1 MNYIYDQIINTFKR
15 SIVLIKTIVLVLEKT
30 DLLFTLVDIY
40 LILFSISFT
49 IFFVIQHKKSKNKY
63 MIIWSATFILFIIM
77 KLYNLY
83 IRFF

>member
-30 DLLFTLVDIY
+30 DLIFTLVDIY
-40 LILFSISFT
+40 LILFNISFT
-49 IFFVIQHKKSKNKY
+49 IFFVIQYKKSKNKY
-63 MIIWSATFILFIIM
+63 MIIWSATLILFIIM
-77 KLYNLY
+77 KLYNWY

>member
-30 DLLFTLVDIY
+30 DLIFTLVDIY

-49 IFFVIQHKKSKNKY
+49 IFFVIQYKKSKNKY
-63 MIIWSATFILFIIM
+63 MIMWSATFILFIIM

>member
-40 LILFSISFT
+40 LILFNIGIAVSF
-49 IFFVIQHKKSKNKY
+49 VVQYKKSKNKY
-63 MIIWSATFILFIIM
+63 MIMWSATFILFIIM
-77 KLYNLY
+77 RLYNLY

>member
-49 IFFVIQHKKSKNKY
+49 IFFVIQYKKSKNKY
-63 MIIWSATFILFIIM
+63 IIIWSAPLILFIIM

>member
-30 DLLFTLVDIY
+30 DFIFTLVDIY

-49 IFFVIQHKKSKNKY
+49 IFFVIQYKKSKNKY
-63 MIIWSATFILFIIM
+63 IIIWSAPLILFIIM

>member
-40 LILFSISFT
+40 LILLNIGIAVSF
-49 IFFVIQHKKSKNKY
+49 VVQYKKSKNKY
-63 MIIWSATFILFIIM
+63 MIMWSATFILFIIM

>member
-40 LILFSISFT
+40 LILFNIGIAVSFVVQY
-49 IFFVIQHKKSKNKY
+49 IKK
-63 MIIWSATFILFIIM
+63 
-77 KLYNLY
+77 
-83 IRFF
+83 

>member
-1 MNYIYDQIINTFKR
+1 MNYIYEQIINTFKR

-30 DLLFTLVDIY
+30 DLIFTLVDIY

-49 IFFVIQHKKSKNKY
+49 IFFVIQYKKSKNKY
-63 MIIWSATFILFIIM
+63 IIIWSAPLILFIIM

>member
-30 DLLFTLVDIY
+30 DLIFTLVDIY
-40 LILFSISFT
+40 LILFNMSFT
-49 IFFVIQHKKSKNKY
+49 IFFVIQYKKSKNKY
-63 MIIWSATFILFIIM
+63 MIIWSAPLILFIIM

>member
-40 LILFSISFT
+40 LILFNIGIVCVYDS
-49 IFFVIQHKKSKNKY
+49 HKTDK
-63 MIIWSATFILFIIM
+63 FIISP
-77 KLYNLY
+77 
-83 IRFF
+83 

>member
-30 DLLFTLVDIY
+30 DLIFTLVVIY

-49 IFFVIQHKKSKNKY
+49 IFFVIQYKKSKNKY
-63 MIIWSATFILFIIM
+63 IIIWSAPLILFIIM

>member
-30 DLLFTLVDIY
+30 DLIFTLVDIY

-49 IFFVIQHKKSKNKY
+49 IFFVIQYKKVKIN
-63 MIIWSATFILFIIM
+63 IL
-77 KLYNLY
+77 
-83 IRFF
+83 

>member
-30 DLLFTLVDIY
+30 DLIFTLVDIY

-49 IFFVIQHKKSKNKY
+49 IFFVIQYKKSKNKY
-63 MIIWSATFILFIIM
+63 MIIWSATLILFIIM
-77 KLYNLY
+77 KLYNWY

>member
-63 MIIWSATFILFIIM
+63 MIIWSAIFILFIIM

>member
-40 LILFSISFT
+40 LILFNIGIAVSF
-49 IFFVIQHKKSKNKY
+49 VVQYKKSKNKY
-63 MIIWSATFILFIIM
+63 MIMWSATFILFIIM

>member
-30 DLLFTLVDIY
+30 DLIFTLVDIY

-49 IFFVIQHKKSKNKY
+49 IFFVIQYKKSKNKY
-63 MIIWSATFILFIIM
+63 IIIWSAPLILFIIM

>member
-49 IFFVIQHKKSKNKY
+49 IFFVIQYKKSKNKY
-63 MIIWSATFILFIIM
+63 MIMWSATLILFIIM